1 MLKKI
6 TIENYKSYKKQE
18 FSLSDLTIISGQ
30 NSSGK
35 SSLIETLLILGQSSE
50 PNLLNAHLKNIGKFE
65 TIKNN
70 STTIPYIYF
79 KYEDLDNLISEI
91 TIKSDDDAELT
102 IENKSKILYL
112 SAERIA
118 VQPIYKS
125 DNKNNSFDSKG
136 EYLISL
142 FNNQRE
148 NRSFIEDNPKSFER
162 SNWIIQELNL
172 KYYDAN
178 KIDASDESFTGKPT
192 IETLINIWLERLT
205 GYSVAIKPIGN
216 DDYINI
222 VYKKDGKEYFPK
234 HIGTGVSFLFLQLI
248 AVFCTNKDDILTIE
262 NPEIHL
268 HPKMQSELMLFYL
281 WATKLGKQIIIETH
295 SDHIFN
301 SSRLFITNSEN
312 CNILFIELNEE
323 NQSIIHEIK
332 IREYGIIENKIEG
345 LFDQYVIDTDKLLGI
360 YEDEK

>member
-192 IETLINIWLERLT
+192 IETLIN
-205 GYSVAIKPIGN
+205 
-216 DDYINI
+216 
-222 VYKKDGKEYFPK
+222 
-234 HIGTGVSFLFLQLI
+234 LI
-248 AVFCTNKDDILTIE
+248 PT
-262 NPEIHL
+262 
-268 HPKMQSELMLFYL
+268 
-281 WATKLGKQIIIETH
+281 
-295 SDHIFN
+295 
-301 SSRLFITNSEN
+301 TNS
-312 CNILFIELNEE
+312 CFL
-323 NQSIIHEIK
+323 
-332 IREYGIIENKIEG
+332 Y
-345 LFDQYVIDTDKLLGI
+345 
-360 YEDEK
+360 